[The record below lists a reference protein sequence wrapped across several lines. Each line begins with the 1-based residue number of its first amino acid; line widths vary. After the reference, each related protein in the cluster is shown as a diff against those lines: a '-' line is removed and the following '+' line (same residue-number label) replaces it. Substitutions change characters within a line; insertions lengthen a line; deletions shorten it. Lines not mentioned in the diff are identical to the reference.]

1 MQTMATTC
9 VNDTR
14 LCSCLSDIVCGIVS
28 FSAALSR
35 SDFVEDDVVLIP
47 SGRRLVIDPCTRIKV
62 LVFGYNR
69 PLFFIILNNFIF
81 SSAVSRIFVKT
92 NGNSKQHCASLHS
105 LHQT

>member
-1 MQTMATTC
+1 MQAMATTC

-14 LCSCLSDIVCGIVS
+14 LCSCLSDIVCGTVS
-28 FSAALSR
+28 FSAALSC
-35 SDFVEDDVVLIP
+35 SHFVKDDVVLIP

-69 PLFFIILNNFIF
+69 PLFFILNNFIF